1 MTHARTLA
9 RNSALNVAGQVLP
22 IIVAIVAIPPLVR
35 GLGAERFGILTL
47 AWAAIGYFSLFEL
60 GLSRALTQ
68 AIAYR
73 LGNGGRGDLPAV
85 AWTALA
91 LLFALGIVGAVALAS
106 VTPLV
111 ITRLLNVP
119 GELQGES
126 MTAFFILAASLPLV
140 VSSVGLRGI
149 MEAHHDFAP
158 ATAMRIP
165 LVLFMFLGPLL
176 VLPWSRSLVPAVSMV
191 VVGRVVGWL
200 AHLCYCLW
208 KYPFLENGIVIRARA
223 VKPLLRFGGWTTIS
237 NIVSPMMVFLDRFV
251 IGALLPLAAVAH
263 YVTPYEV
270 ITKLL
275 VIPVA
280 LLGAVFPA
288 FAETFASNRG
298 QMERIYE
305 RTLRAVLLVMFPLVL
320 VGVAFAREGL
330 SLWVGSVLPAESA
343 LVLKWLAVGVFMNS
357 IAQPPFAALQ
367 SAGRP
372 DVIAKLH
379 LLELPFYAAA
389 IVALVRAFGLPGVAM
404 AWTLRVTV
412 DAAALLWLARLRLGL
427 TLTPTRGGAWPVL
440 AMLSAFWTVGL
451 LPGLA
456 ARMLFVAIALFV
468 FVPLAWRL
476 MLTDVERDGL
486 RQWIR
491 RPLGGPAPYPEGLV

>member
-1 MTHARTLA
+1 
-9 RNSALNVAGQVLP
+9 VLP

-73 LGNGGRGDLPAV
+73 LGNGARDDLPAV
-85 AWTALA
+85 SWTALA
-91 LLFALGIVGAVALAS
+91 LLFALGSVGAIVLAS
-106 VTPLV
+106 VTPLL
-111 ITRLLNVP
+111 ITRVLNVP
-119 GELQGES
+119 EALQRES
-126 MTAFFILAASLPLV
+126 ITAFYILAASLPLV
-140 VSSVGLRGI
+140 VSSVGLRGV

-176 VLPWSRSLVPAVSMV
+176 VLPLSRSLVPAVSMV
-191 VVGRVVGWL
+191 VAGRAVGWL
-200 AHLCYCLW
+200 AHLTYCLW
-208 KYPFLENGIVIRARA
+208 KYPFLKNGIVIRPTAM
-223 VKPLLRFGGWTTIS
+223 KPLLRFGGWTTIS

-320 VGVAFAREGL
+320 VGVTFAREGL

-357 IAQPPFAALQ
+357 IAQPPLAALQ

-372 DVIAKLH
+372 DAIAALH
-379 LLELPFYAAA
+379 LLELPLYAVG
-389 IVALVRAFGLPGVAM
+389 IIALVRAFGLPGVAM

-412 DAAALLWLARLRLGL
+412 DAAALLWLARSRLGL
-427 TLTPTRGGAWPVL
+427 ALTPARGGALPVL
-440 AMLSAFWTVGL
+440 VMLGGFLVAGVLAS
-451 LPGLA
+451 LP
-456 ARMLFVAIALFV
+456 ARLLFVSLALFV
-468 FVPLAWRL
+468 FVPLSWRL
-476 MLTDVERDGL
+476 MLTEVERDGL
-486 RQWIR
+486 RQWLR

>member
-1 MTHARTLA
+1 MYARTLA

-68 AIAYR
+68 AVAYR
-73 LGNGGRGDLPAV
+73 LGNGARAELPAV
-85 AWTALA
+85 TWSALA
-91 LLFALGIVGAVALAS
+91 LLFGLGVVGAVVLAGL
-106 VTPLV
+106 TPFV
-111 ITRLLNVP
+111 ITRVLNVP
-119 GELQGES
+119 AALQRES
-126 MTAFFILAASLPLV
+126 IHAFYVLAASLPLV
-140 VSSVGLRGI
+140 VSSVGLRGV
-149 MEAHHDFAP
+149 MEAHHDFKA

-165 LVLFMFLGPLL
+165 LVAFMFLGPLL
-176 VLPWSRSLVPAVSMV
+176 VLPFSRSLVPAVSMV
-191 VVGRVVGWL
+191 VVGRAVGWL
-200 AHLCYCLW
+200 LHLGYCLSR
-208 KYPFLENGIVIRARA
+208 YQFLKDGVVLRWQTLT
-223 VKPLLRFGGWTTIS
+223 PLLRFGGWTTVS

-270 ITKLL
+270 VTKLL

-305 RTLRAVLLVMFPLVL
+305 RTMRAVVLVMFPLVL
-320 VGVAFAREGL
+320 VAVALAEEGL
-330 SLWVGSVLPAESA
+330 SLWIGPVLPAEST

-357 IAQPPFAALQ
+357 IAQPPLAALQ
-367 SAGRP
+367 GAGKP

-379 LLELPFYAAA
+379 LAELPVY
-389 IVALVRAFGLPGVAM
+389 VVSLVVLVRSFGLAGVAV
-404 AWTLRVTV
+404 AWTLRVTI
-412 DAAALLWLARLRLGL
+412 DAAALLWRARGELGLLATMRFGGAWTVLVMLAAFGVAALLEDTVVKLIYVAGVAVVFVPAAWRVLLSDAERLGL
-427 TLTPTRGGAWPVL
+427 R
-440 AMLSAFWTVGL
+440 
-451 LPGLA
+451 
-456 ARMLFVAIALFV
+456 
-468 FVPLAWRL
+468 
-476 MLTDVERDGL
+476 E
-486 RQWIR
+486 WIR
-491 RPLGGPAPYPEGLV
+491 RPMAPAPHPEGLL